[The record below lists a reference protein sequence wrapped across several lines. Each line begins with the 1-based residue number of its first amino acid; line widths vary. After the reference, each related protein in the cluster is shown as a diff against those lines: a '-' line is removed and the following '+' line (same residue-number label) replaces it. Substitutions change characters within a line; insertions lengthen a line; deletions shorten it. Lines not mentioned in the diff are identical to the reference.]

1 VLEIRS
7 FAVRRAWRVVVA
19 LGFLPAPAVAEVDDG
34 IAAYHGEDYARL
46 AREIAPK
53 AAAGN
58 AAAQLTLAMLYETG
72 RGLARDDAQAARWYA
87 EAAAHG
93 MAEARMRLGIMHA
106 EGRGVPADKARAHMW
121 LGLAIQA
128 LPDSA
133 LRDEA
138 LAAMVS
144 LARRMSAAEI
154 AEAERLARD
163 FKAKP

>member
-1 VLEIRS
+1 MLRGTLMLVAVLL
-7 FAVRRAWRVVVA
+7 VPA
-19 LGFLPAPAVAEVDDG
+19 LAVAEVDDG
-34 IAAYHGEDYARL
+34 IAAYHGEDYAQL

-53 AAAGN
+53 AVAGN

-72 RGLARDDAQAARWYA
+72 RGIARDDAQAARWYA
-87 EAAAHG
+87 EAAAQG
-93 MAEARMRLGIMHA
+93 SAEARMRLGIKYA

-138 LAAMVS
+138 LAAMVN

-154 AEAERLARD
+154 AEAESLARD
-163 FKAKP
+163 LKAKP